1 MHKNHLK
8 KNHSALRGF
17 FFSDTAWNTRSEKK
31 CLSPNCAFLGWFSFF
46 LFWLFNLEWQDSFL
60 HKAAQTLQTKNHL
73 LSITPGA
80 QLWLPPPPLLQE
92 GPLLLS
98 WASQLTLQVF
108 VASHFHLHSLHFE
121 NFPSKQISFWQ
132 ELWTSVSR
140 GLASSRVEEPEQNDQ
155 EVFRSAVWAQP
166 F

>member
-8 KNHSALRGF
+8 KIILPLEGF
-17 FFSDTAWNTRSEKK
+17 FSVTLLEIQDLQRNLSLQITPFWVCSHFSYFD
-31 CLSPNCAFLGWFSFF
+31 FSILNGKIHFF
-46 LFWLFNLEWQDSFL
+46 IKL
-60 HKAAQTLQTKNHL
+60 HKLQTKNHL

-155 EVFRSAVWAQP
+155 EVFRSAV
-166 F
+166 